1 MLALLATAAASPPLP
16 QLADE
21 GFAVGLSASA
31 STVTD
36 VLVDPTCDSGSAC
49 DAHRH
54 RGGYGGALLLQ
65 VAPFVGAWLAVNAES
80 VTITQ
85 AEYQAEGVA
94 LEGGLSVNARPQQD
108 FGGLMWASGAYATSG
123 ADGADNAQRW
133 NVRAGGAA
141 RFGQPDDQA
150 SAWVG
155 GELLIT
161 GKDLTQ
167 VLGGTLEVALAPVV
181 PISATAGFVLWSPP
195 LGVSTRDVPRAFF
208 SGQASIGAENGFGVG
223 VGAIF

>member
-1 MLALLATAAASPPLP
+1 MLLATAAASPPLP

-21 GFAVGLSASA
+21 GFAVGLAASA

-36 VLVDPTCDSGSAC
+36 VLIDPDCETESAC

-65 VAPFVGAWLAVNAES
+65 VAPFVGAWLAVDAET
-80 VTITQ
+80 VTISQ
-85 AEYQAEGVA
+85 ADYEAAGVA
-94 LEGGLSVNARPQQD
+94 LAGGVTVNLRPQQD
-108 FGGLMWASGAYATSG
+108 MGALAWVAGAYGTSG
-123 ADGADNAQRW
+123 ADGADRAQRW

-150 SAWVG
+150 SGWVG
-155 GELLIT
+155 GELLIP
-161 GKDLTQ
+161 GRDLTE
-167 VLGGTLEVALAPVV
+167 VLGGTLEVTLAPIV

-195 LGVSTRDVPRAFF
+195 LGVSTRDVPRVFF
-208 SGQASIGAENGFGVG
+208 SGHASLGAENGFGAG
-223 VGAIF
+223 VGATF